1 MRLDKFLFKNGYT
14 ESRSRAV
21 ELIKRGLV
29 EVDGKVV
36 FKPSLDI
43 ENQKVEILK
52 ELKYVSRSGEKLE
65 AALNGFGIS
74 VKDNMCLD
82 VGASTGGFTQCLLNN
97 GAKLVYAVDVGKGQ
111 LHDSLRGD
119 SRVFLFE
126 ETDIRSFECE
136 IMFDFA
142 SIDVSFISL
151 RLVLTKVFELVK
163 AGGGVVALFKPQF
176 EVGRDN
182 VKKGVV
188 RDEKIVDR
196 TMKELIE
203 FAKGL
208 GFEFK
213 GSLKSPIKGKQ
224 GNQEY
229 LLYFKK

>member
-36 FKPSLDI
+36 FKPSLDV
-43 ENQKVEILK
+43 ENQKVLILK

-82 VGASTGGFTQCLLNN
+82 VGASTGGFTQCLLNL
-97 GAKLVYAVDVGKGQ
+97 GARLVYAVDVGKSQ
-111 LHDSLRGD
+111 LHESLRND
-119 SRVFLFE
+119 SSVVSFE
-126 ETDIRSFECE
+126 ETDIRDFDCDVL
-136 IMFDFA
+136 FDFA
-142 SIDVSFISL
+142 SVDVSFISL
-151 RLVLTKVFELVK
+151 RLVLPKVFELVK
-163 AGGGVVALFKPQF
+163 MGGGVVALFKPQF

-182 VKKGVV
+182 VKKGIV
-188 RDEKIVDR
+188 RDEKIANKV
-196 TMKELIE
+196 MKELIE
-203 FAKGL
+203 FSRHL
-208 GFEFK
+208 GFEFRD
-213 GSLKSPIKGKQ
+213 SLKSPIKGKQ